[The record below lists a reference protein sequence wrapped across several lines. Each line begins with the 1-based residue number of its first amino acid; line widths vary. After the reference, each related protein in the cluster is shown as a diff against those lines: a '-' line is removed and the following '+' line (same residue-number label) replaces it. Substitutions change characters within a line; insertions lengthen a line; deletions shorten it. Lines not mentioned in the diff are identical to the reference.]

1 LSTVNFFGGKKMK
14 KKNFKKDYLKVADS
28 LKKRIEEMYNFILIN
43 KNGNIF
49 ENNISV
55 LERLH
60 YFVNFPEETIEDLF
74 DVLEKMADIKED
86 DSNVFISE
94 EEYFFVVSLRSE
106 IETLFS
112 NYLKTE
118 EVINVD

>member
-1 LSTVNFFGGKKMK
+1 MK